1 MLVRRLNLIGSAN
14 LRGRRGVELL
24 DGSDPEALGGYPLL
38 ARLGEGGMGRVYLSR
53 TVSGRPLA
61 LKTVRGEIGRG
72 PGFEER
78 FAREIRNSDRVRS
91 PWTPAVVD
99 YSPPGQRPQWLA
111 TEYVAAPSLAEWVQH
126 YGRLS
131 EPCVLAL
138 AAELFGALAAVHG
151 AGLAHRD
158 VKPSN
163 VLLGRRSPLLIDFG
177 IARAREDTRHT
188 RTGGV
193 IGSPGYLAPEQVSA
207 GESGAPGDVFSLA
220 AVLVYAATGRG
231 PFSNPNDEFSPAVL
245 LYRIVHQEPN
255 LDGVPAALVPLLRSC
270 LAKDPEQR
278 ATLDTVS
285 VLLERM
291 GGRCGTWP
299 QLLPEGLE
307 KDLAVR
313 EEEAHA
319 LISATVQ
326 PPSVAAVSRELEDG
340 PASTDAQTA
349 VLPRVDAA
357 RRWVSGRTGRA
368 VAGTMAV
375 ALMAA
380 AGTFLVRYFSD
391 DDASDGTPAP
401 TSTATDDS
409 SDGTPAPSS
418 TATDDSSDG
427 TPAPTSTATS
437 LPEAWAGTW
446 IGTGPGNPTPD
457 DSTGRP
463 TDQFTVTLTLH
474 PAKRYELVGKQV
486 SRVTEV
492 GLKRELGCTDTLRLQ
507 EIRKASM
514 VLKAVSSDST
524 EEEADV
530 SCPNG
535 TIYIVTMTGRDTL
548 GLRVEGD
555 QSAGAPSTLT
565 RR

>member
-1 MLVRRLNLIGSAN
+1 MLVRGLNLIGSAN
-14 LRGRRGVELL
+14 LRGRQGVELL
-24 DGSDPEALGGYPLL
+24 DTADPEAVGGYPLL

-61 LKTVRGEIGRG
+61 LKTVRAEFGRE

-99 YSPPGQRPQWLA
+99 YSPAGQRPQWLA
-111 TEYVAAPSLAEWVQH
+111 TEYVAAPSLAEWVRR

-177 IARAREDTRHT
+177 IARATEDSRHT

-193 IGSPGYLAPEQVSA
+193 TGSPGYLAPEQVSA
-207 GESGAPGDVFSLA
+207 GESGARGDVFSLA

-231 PFSNPNDEFSPAVL
+231 PFSSPNDEFSPAVL

-278 ATLDTVS
+278 ATPGTVS
-285 VLLERM
+285 VLLERL

-307 KDLAVR
+307 RDLAVR
-313 EEEAHA
+313 EEEAQA

-326 PPSVAAVSRELEDG
+326 LPSVAAVSREPEDG
-340 PASTDAQTA
+340 PASADAKTA
-349 VLPRVDAA
+349 VLPPVGAV

-380 AGTFLVRYFSD
+380 AGTFLVRYSSD
-391 DDASDGTPAP
+391 DDASDGT
-401 TSTATDDS
+401 S
-409 SDGTPAPSS
+409 APSS

-427 TPAPTSTATS
+427 TTPAPTSTATS

-446 IGTGPGNPTPD
+446 VGTGPGNPDPD
-457 DSTGRP
+457 KITEPR
-463 TDQFTVTLTLH
+463 TNRFAVTLTLH
-474 PAKRYELVGKQV
+474 PAQRGELVGKQV

-492 GLKRELGCTDTLRLQ
+492 FTKLEVGCTETLRLQ
-507 EIRKASM
+507 EIRKASL
-514 VLKAVSSDST
+514 VL
-524 EEEADV
+524 EAD
-530 SCPNG
+530 SSQPTDQSAEEPCPNG
-535 TIYIVTMTGRDTL
+535 SIYVVTMTGRDTL
-548 GLRVEGD
+548 GLREEGD
-555 QSAGAPSTLT
+555 QSSGAPSTLT

>member
-1 MLVRRLNLIGSAN
+1 VR
-14 LRGRRGVELL
+14 
-24 DGSDPEALGGYPLL
+24 
-38 ARLGEGGMGRVYLSR
+38 
-53 TVSGRPLA
+53 
-61 LKTVRGEIGRG
+61 
-72 PGFEER
+72 
-78 FAREIRNSDRVRS
+78 
-91 PWTPAVVD
+91 
-99 YSPPGQRPQWLA
+99 Q
-111 TEYVAAPSLAEWVQH
+111 

-131 EPCVLAL
+131 EQCVLAL
-138 AAELFGALAAVHG
+138 GAELFGALAAVHG

-163 VLLGRRSPLLIDFG
+163 VLLSRRSPLLIDFG

-207 GESGAPGDVFSLA
+207 GESGAAGDVFSLA

-231 PFSNPNDEFSPAVL
+231 PFSSPDDEFSPAVL
-245 LYRIVHQEPN
+245 LYRIVHQKPN

-270 LAKDPEQR
+270 LVKDPEQR
-278 ATLDTVS
+278 PTPGTVS
-285 VLLERM
+285 VLLERL

-307 KDLAVR
+307 REIAVR
-313 EEEAHA
+313 EEEAQA

-326 PPSVAAVSRELEDG
+326 PQSVAAVSREPEDG
-340 PASTDAQTA
+340 PASADAKTA
-349 VLPRVDAA
+349 VLPPVGPVRRRV
-357 RRWVSGRTGRA
+357 SSRTGRA

-380 AGTFLVRYFSD
+380 AGTFLVRHFSGD
-391 DDASDGTPAP
+391 DTSDGTP
-401 TSTATDDS
+401 S
-409 SDGTPAPSS
+409 PS
-418 TATDDSSDG
+418 
-427 TPAPTSTATS
+427 STATS

-446 IGTGPGNPTPD
+446 VGTGPGNPTPD
-457 DSTGRP
+457 DFTEPR
-463 TDQFTVTLTLH
+463 TDRFMVTLTLQ
-474 PAKRYELVGKQV
+474 PAQGGELAGKQV

-492 GLKRELGCTDTLRLQ
+492 DTKRELGCTDTLRLQ

-514 VLKAVSSDST
+514 VLKAVSSHST
-524 EEEADV
+524 EQRAEVA
-530 SCPNG
+530 CPSG
-535 TIYIVTMTGRDTL
+535 STYVVTMTGRDTL
-548 GLRVEGD
+548 GLRKEGD

>member
-1 MLVRRLNLIGSAN
+1 MRRLVVLVRGLNLIGSAN

-24 DGSDPEALGGYPLL
+24 DGSDPEAVGGYPLL

-61 LKTVRGEIGRG
+61 LKTVRAEFGRG

-99 YSPPGQRPQWLA
+99 YSPAGQRPQWLA
-111 TEYVAAPSLAEWVQH
+111 TEYVAAPSLAEWVRQ

-131 EPCVLAL
+131 EQCVLAL
-138 AAELFGALAAVHG
+138 AAELFGALAAVHE

-177 IARAREDTRHT
+177 IARAREDSRHT

-231 PFSNPNDEFSPAVL
+231 PFSSPNDEFSPAVL

-307 KDLAVR
+307 RELAVR
-313 EEEAHA
+313 EEEAQA

-326 PPSVAAVSRELEDG
+326 PPSVAAVSREPEDG
-340 PASTDAQTA
+340 PASTDAKTA
-349 VLPRVDAA
+349 VLPPVGAV
-357 RRWVSGRTGRA
+357 RRWISGRTGRA

-375 ALMAA
+375 AVMAA
-380 AGTFLVRYFSD
+380 AGTFLVGHFSG
-391 DDASDGTPAP
+391 DDASAGTP
-401 TSTATDDS
+401 S
-409 SDGTPAPSS
+409 SS
-418 TATDDSSDG
+418 
-427 TPAPTSTATS
+427 STATS

-446 IGTGPGNPTPD
+446 VGTGPGNPTPD
-457 DSTGRP
+457 DFTEPR
-463 TDQFTVTLTLH
+463 TDRFSVSLTLH
-474 PAKRYELVGKQV
+474 PAQRGERVGEQV

-492 GLKRELGCTDTLRLQ
+492 DTKRELGCTETLRLQ

-514 VLKAVSSDST
+514 VLKAVTSQPT
-524 EEEADV
+524 EQGAEV
-530 SCPNG
+530 PCPNG
-535 TIYIVTMTGRDTL
+535 TTYVVTMTGRDTL
-548 GLRVEGD
+548 GLRDNHD

>member
-1 MLVRRLNLIGSAN
+1 
-14 LRGRRGVELL
+14 
-24 DGSDPEALGGYPLL
+24 
-38 ARLGEGGMGRVYLSR
+38 MGRVYLSR

-61 LKTVRGEIGRG
+61 LKTVRAEFGRE

-99 YSPPGQRPQWLA
+99 YSPAGQRPQWLA
-111 TEYVAAPSLAEWVQH
+111 TEYVAAPSLAEWVRR

-131 EPCVLAL
+131 EQCVLAL
-138 AAELFGALAAVHG
+138 AAELFGALAAVHE

-163 VLLGRRSPLLIDFG
+163 VLVGCRSPLLIDFG
-177 IARAREDTRHT
+177 IARAMEDSRHT

-231 PFSNPNDEFSPAVL
+231 PFSSPNDEFSPAVR

-278 ATLDTVS
+278 ATPGTVS
-285 VLLERM
+285 VLLERL

-307 KDLAVR
+307 RDLAVR
-313 EEEAHA
+313 EEEAQA

-326 PPSVAAVSRELEDG
+326 PPSVAAVSREPEDG
-340 PASTDAQTA
+340 PASADAKTA
-349 VLPRVDAA
+349 VLPPVGGV
-357 RRWVSGRTGRA
+357 RRWVSGRTGRT

-380 AGTFLVRYFSD
+380 AGTFLVRHFSD
-391 DDASDGTPAP
+391 DDASDGT
-401 TSTATDDS
+401 S
-409 SDGTPAPSS
+409 SPSS
-418 TATDDSSDG
+418 TATDDASDG
-427 TPAPTSTATS
+427 TPEPTSTATS

-446 IGTGPGNPTPD
+446 VGTGPGNPTPD
-457 DSTGRP
+457 KLTGPP
-463 TDQFTVTLTLH
+463 TDRFTVTLTLH
-474 PAKRYELVGKQV
+474 PAKRDELVGKQV

-514 VLKAVSSDST
+514 VLKAVTSDST
-524 EEEADV
+524 EEGADV

-535 TIYIVTMTGRDTL
+535 TIYVVTMTGRDTL

>member
-1 MLVRRLNLIGSAN
+1 MSRIRRLVVLVRRLNLIGSAN

-111 TEYVAAPSLAEWVQH
+111 TEYVAAPSLAEWVQQ

-326 PPSVAAVSRELEDG
+326 PPSVAAVSREPEDG
-340 PASTDAQTA
+340 SASADAQTA
-349 VLPRVDAA
+349 VLPRVDAV

-380 AGTFLVRYFSD
+380 AGTFLVRHFS
-391 DDASDGTPAP
+391 DDASDGTP
-401 TSTATDDS
+401 S
-409 SDGTPAPSS
+409 PSS
-418 TATDDSSDG
+418 A
-427 TPAPTSTATS
+427 ATS

-446 IGTGPGNPTPD
+446 VGTGPGNPTPD
-457 DSTGRP
+457 GFTEPR
-463 TDQFTVTLTLH
+463 TDRFSVTLTLH
-474 PAKRYELVGKQV
+474 PAQRGELAGKQV

-492 GLKRELGCTDTLRLQ
+492 DTKRELGCTETLRLQ

-514 VLKAVSSDST
+514 VLKAVSSHST
-524 EEEADV
+524 EQGAEV
-530 SCPNG
+530 PCPNG
-535 TIYIVTMTGRDTL
+535 STYVVTMTGQDTL
-548 GLRVEGD
+548 GLRDEGH
-555 QSAGAPSTLT
+555 QTAGAPSTLT